1 MFQEG
6 ATVVV
11 ADSNGKMVL
20 VSVLSA
26 RDMMVIA
33 VIRRVRTVAAAAG
46 PDTCCVPVCNRG
58 RVPVL

>member
-1 MFQEG
+1 
-6 ATVVV
+6 VV

-46 PDTCCVPVCNRG
+46 PDTCCVPVCNCG